1 MSSSTSEEPALSRS
15 ALSSVAA
22 HLRQMFFRLRFSQSQ
37 CIVALLHKLGLT
49 NYMVAWL
56 HKFAEK
62 YHARAEI
69 AYTIILRIRA
79 DDRDATIKLADL
91 FFYVKAM
98 PRASTWIMDNWV
110 KRFPN
115 DVEAHVILSNY
126 YSMMSETAKAK
137 EHLEIVS
144 RLAPNTDDVLN
155 AFGYFHRRNG
165 NLDESSRF
173 FKSALKERQKPSTLF
188 CLAENLIDE
197 RKEEE
202 AMRLLEQA
210 LQLAPNFGKAYFALA
225 LCGYYRDLSHPHIVY
240 IKNRLEKRDLH
251 PWLRANFHFVLG
263 KTYEKMKL
271 WDEAF
276 VQFKAGSDINWS
288 WYKHQFILNDL
299 TESVDQLIKVFN
311 AGFLET
317 LQARGDGRSGEPLI
331 FIVGMP
337 RSGSTL
343 VEQIL
348 ASHPDVF
355 AGGER
360 QDLLIIIEQ
369 LCSELNEPYPSCIRR
384 LDRQVLESLGKRYMA
399 RVSDL
404 FAGYARFVDK
414 QLINYAHIGL
424 ITAIFSKAKVIH
436 CQRNA
441 LDVCVSCYSNN
452 LFWSLYTRD
461 LRTLGLVYRQ
471 YERLM
476 RYWHSVLPGR
486 ILDVQYEEMV
496 SDPETQ
502 IRRLLAHC
510 ELSWHPGCLNPHQT
524 KRPVNT
530 ASATQVNS
538 PINTRSIGRWKNYE
552 KHLGPLINALS
563 DSGGRPY

>member
-1 MSSSTSEEPALSRS
+1 MSSSANTERERNRS
-15 ALSSVAA
+15 ALSWVAA
-22 HLRQMFFRLRFSQSQ
+22 HLRHVFFRIRYFQSQ
-37 CIVALLHKLGLT
+37 CTIALFHKLGLIS
-49 NYMVAWL
+49 YLVAWL
-56 HKFAEK
+56 HKIALR
-62 YHARAEI
+62 YHARAES
-69 AYTIILRIRA
+69 AYKLILRLRT
-79 DDRDATIKLADL
+79 DDRDATFMLAHL
-91 FFYVKAM
+91 FEVKAM
-98 PRASTWIMDNWV
+98 PNASIFIFDNWI

-115 DVEAHVILSNY
+115 DAEAHVKLSKY

-137 EHLEIVS
+137 EHLEIAS
-144 RLAPNTDDVLN
+144 GLAPNTADVLE
-155 AFGYFHRRNG
+155 AFGYFHRWNG

-173 FKSALKERQKPSTLF
+173 FILALKEQQKPSTLF
-188 CLAENLIDE
+188 FLSENLIDE

-202 AMRLLEQA
+202 AMGLLVQA
-210 LQLAPNFGKAYFALA
+210 LQFAPDFGGLYLSLA
-225 LCGYYRDLSHPHIVY
+225 LCGYYRELSHPHIVY
-240 IKNRLEKRDLH
+240 IKYGLEKRELH
-251 PWLRANFHFVLG
+251 PMTRSAFHFTLG
-263 KTYEKMKL
+263 TIYEKLGL
-271 WDEAF
+271 WNEAF
-276 VQFKAGSDINWS
+276 VQFKAGNDINWS
-288 WYKHQFILNDL
+288 CRQHQFRLKDL
-299 TESVDQLIKVFN
+299 TENMYQLIEVFN
-311 AGFLET
+311 SEFLGS
-317 LQARGDGRSGEPLI
+317 LQVRGDGRLGESLI

-360 QDLLIIIEQ
+360 QDLCIIIGQ

-384 LDRQVLESLGKRYMA
+384 LDRQVLETLGNQYME

-404 FAGYARFVDK
+404 FDGYARFVDK
-414 QLINYAHIGL
+414 QLSNYMHIGL
-424 ITAIFSKAKVIH
+424 ITAIFPKAKVIH
-436 CQRNA
+436 CQRDA
-441 LDVCVSCYSNN
+441 LDTCVSGFCKN
-452 LFWSLYTRD
+452 LFFSPFTQNLKIA
-461 LRTLGLVYRQ
+461 GIVYRQ

-476 RYWHSVLPGR
+476 SHWHSVLPGR

-510 ELSWHPGCLNPHQT
+510 ELSWHPECLNPYKT

-563 DSGGRPY
+563 DSGGRS

>member
-1 MSSSTSEEPALSRS
+1 MSYSMKIELARKRSTLSV
-15 ALSSVAA
+15 VAA
-22 HLRQMFFRLRFSQSQ
+22 QLRQVFFRIRFSQSR
-37 CIVALLHKLGLT
+37 CILALLHKLGLSSYLAT
-49 NYMVAWL
+49 WL
-56 HKFAEK
+56 HKVAMK
-62 YHARAEI
+62 YYVRAEL
-69 AYTIILRIRA
+69 AYKLILRLRA

-91 FFYVKAM
+91 FEFKAM
-98 PRASTWIMDNWV
+98 TRASTLIMDNWV
-110 KRFPN
+110 QRFPN
-115 DVEAHVILSNY
+115 DTGAHVILSKY

-137 EHLEIVS
+137 EHLEIAS
-144 RLAPNTDDVLN
+144 ALAPNTVDVLE
-155 AFGYFHRRNG
+155 AFGYFHRWNG

-188 CLAENLIDE
+188 FLAENLIDE
-197 RKEEE
+197 REKEE

-210 LQLAPNFGKAYFALA
+210 LQLAPDYGGLYLSLA
-225 LCGYYRDLSHPHIVY
+225 LCGYYRDLSHPHIVH

-251 PWLRANFHFVLG
+251 PMARANSHFTLG
-263 KTYEKMKL
+263 IIYEKKEL
-271 WDEAF
+271 WDDAF
-276 VQFKAGSDINWS
+276 IQFKTGNDVNWS
-288 WYKHQFILNDL
+288 WHQNQFSMKDL
-299 TESVDQLIKVFN
+299 TENIGQLIKVFN
-311 AGFLET
+311 SGFLE
-317 LQARGDGRSGEPLI
+317 LLLADRDGRSGEPLI

-360 QDLLIIIEQ
+360 QDLSIIIEQ
-369 LCSELNEPYPSCIRR
+369 LCSEMNEPYPSCYSR
-384 LDRQVLESLGKRYMA
+384 LDRQMLESLGNRYME
-399 RVSDL
+399 RVADL
-404 FAGYARFVDK
+404 FDGYARFVDK
-414 QLINYAHIGL
+414 QLNNYMHIGL
-424 ITAIFSKAKVIH
+424 IAAVFPKAKVIH

-441 LDVCVSCYSNN
+441 LDTCVSCYCRN
-452 LFWSLYTRD
+452 LFWCRFTQE
-461 LRTLGLVYRQ
+461 LRTLGLAYHQ

-496 SDPETQ
+496 SDPESQ

-552 KHLGPLINALS
+552 KHLGPLIDALF
-563 DSGGRPY
+563 DSGSVLC